1 LAVGEILD
9 LSFRIYRATMVK
21 CLPLAALGVI
31 AAQLPNLYYVLSG
44 RGLVRS
50 LLTGIHT
57 PLYDVLYVAGIV
69 LAVVFDGAVLLRQ
82 FNLCS
87 GRASGREL
95 AATVRRLP
103 GLIVFVVLFML
114 ALAACLAPA
123 FMFQSPV
130 REGALLLL
138 LLPAGYLAVAF
149 SCALTVL
156 LVAAAPAL
164 ASFARSWQLTAGS
177 FWRLSLVWFVA
188 LVILGVLYVL
198 LGTVTALFSAL
209 IAHGDLA
216 VVTATYAVVVVVLG
230 ALAVPFYSAVQLTVF
245 GDLAARKEGAD
256 LAQRIA
262 AAA

>member
-1 LAVGEILD
+1 LD
-9 LSFRIYRATMVK
+9 LSFRIYRATLVK

-50 LLTGIHT
+50 LLTGVRT

-69 LAVVFDGAVLLRQ
+69 LALVFDGAVLVRQ
-82 FNLCS
+82 FNLSS

-149 SCALTVL
+149 SCALTVM
-156 LVAAAPAL
+156 LVAGAPAV

-188 LVILGVLYVL
+188 LVILMVLYVL
-198 LGTVTALFSAL
+198 LGTVTAFFSAL

-245 GDLAARKEGAD
+245 GDLTARKEGAD